1 VTGPRPSDGDGDGL
15 DRITLFEHLSELR
28 KRLAVSLLSVAI
40 GPLIGFFLYD
50 AVIHF
55 IAHPHQ
61 DFAHRHPSQVVTNG
75 QMVVTG
81 PRGGF

>member
-1 VTGPRPSDGDGDGL
+1 
-15 DRITLFEHLSELR
+15 
-28 KRLAVSLLSVAI
+28 LLSVAI

-75 QMVVTG
+75 QVVVTG